1 MMVIPTEDPVED
13 GGGSRSHLS
22 AGKQRRGVVL
32 PAAGPVSSEERRSDT
47 APGALCSLVARRA
60 VEAWQDPGLSIARVS
75 ARCSTSRDDRIP
87 TPSAAPPG
95 AGPRAGTPG
104 VLN

>member
-1 MMVIPTEDPVED
+1 MMVILTEDPVED

-22 AGKQRRGVVL
+22 AGKQRRGVV
-32 PAAGPVSSEERRSDT
+32 PT
-47 APGALCSLVARRA
+47 PGA
-60 VEAWQDPGLSIARVS
+60 G
-75 ARCSTSRDDRIP
+75 
-87 TPSAAPPG
+87 PPG